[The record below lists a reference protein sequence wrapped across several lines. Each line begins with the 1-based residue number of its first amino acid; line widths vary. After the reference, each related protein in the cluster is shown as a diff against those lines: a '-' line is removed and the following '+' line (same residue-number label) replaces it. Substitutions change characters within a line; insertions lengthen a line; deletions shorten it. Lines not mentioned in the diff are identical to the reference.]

1 MQFSVDTS
9 SSLIMAQSVSQGCCV
24 IQGFGWLV
32 SSVVLLL
39 LTLPKLEARDGGDAL
54 KKENTNCIAR
64 LDKTSF
70 LFKCLPFTFF
80 RFEIEVKF

>member
-1 MQFSVDTS
+1 MQFSVDTT

-39 LTLPKLEARDGGDAL
+39 ALPKLEARDGGDAL
-54 KKENTNCIAR
+54 KKENTNCIAC

-70 LFKCLPFTFF
+70 LFKCLPLTFCQ
-80 RFEIEVKF
+80 FEIEVKF